1 MSRQTSPLKEHV
13 VVHGDVRIR
22 VTACGSG
29 APVVLLPSLGRDIED
44 FHVVAQALA
53 AEGLRALMPSPRGMN
68 GSSGPLAGITLHD
81 FADDIAAV
89 IRHDGNAPALVAG
102 HAFGNWVARTTATD
116 YPELVS
122 GVAVLAAAHKDFP
135 RSLRLDIDG
144 SMNPALPREQRLAHL
159 RAAFFAPG
167 SDPGGWLEGWFPDVV
182 LAQRAASAATPTAT
196 WWPAGTA
203 PLLDVQADSDP
214 FAPQSGTH
222 LLRDELG
229 ADRVSIVL
237 IKDAGH
243 ALLPEQPE
251 AVARVLASFA
261 KRQRIQ

>member
-1 MSRQTSPLKEHV
+1 MNTPAYPLQEHD

-22 VTACGSG
+22 VTACGRG

-44 FHVVAQALA
+44 FHAVAQSLA
-53 AEGLRALMPSPRGMN
+53 AAGLRALMPSPRGMN
-68 GSSGPLAGITLHD
+68 GSVGPLTGITLHD

-89 IRHDGNAPALVAG
+89 IRHEGDARALIAG

-144 SMNPALPREQRLAHL
+144 SMNAALPREQRLAHL

-167 SDPGGWLEGWFPDVV
+167 NDPSSWLEGWFPHVA

-196 WWPAGTA
+196 WWAAGTA

-214 FAPQSGTH
+214 FAPQSGAH

-229 ADRVSIVL
+229 AERVTIAL
-237 IKDAGH
+237 IKNAGH

-251 AVARVLASFA
+251 AVARVLASYA
-261 KRQRIQ
+261 QR

>member
-1 MSRQTSPLKEHV
+1 MSTPTYPLQEHIV
-13 VVHGDVRIR
+13 RHGDVRIR
-22 VTACGSG
+22 VTACGKG

-44 FHVVAQALA
+44 FHAVAEALA
-53 AEGLRALMPSPRGMN
+53 ASGLRALMPSPRGMN
-68 GSSGPLAGITLHD
+68 GSTGPLAGITLHD
-81 FADDIAAV
+81 FAADIAAV
-89 IRHDGNAPALVAG
+89 IRHEGETPALVAG

-144 SMNPALPREQRLAHL
+144 SMNVALPREQRLAHL
-159 RAAFFAPG
+159 RAAFFAPCN
-167 SDPGGWLEGWFPDVV
+167 DPDGWLEGWFPSVA

-214 FAPQSGTH
+214 FAPQSGAH

-237 IKDAGH
+237 IKNAGH

-251 AVARVLASFA
+251 AVARVLADFA
-261 KRQRIQ
+261 KQQLIR